1 MKPLGLRTKLT
12 LSYSAL
18 LVLLLSAAGAISYN
32 TLARQLDAD
41 ATEEVEELTRGMHGY
56 LRFAGGTASLAYDR
70 DDPDQVSFVER
81 ATRFHQIYD
90 ADSGQLITQSAAIA
104 PLGLQY
110 TPAEVR
116 AFRDQPRPID
126 VMTDQGRLRLS
137 NTILTPAPGAHYLLQ
152 VGVRLDAVDAA
163 LERFLALL
171 LWSLGPA
178 LLVAILAGRWMAGR
192 ALAPLARLSAEAR
205 TIDVGDLRR
214 RLTVRG
220 AGDELD
226 DLAVAFNDT
235 LGRLDHAVGDM
246 KQFSTALAHE
256 LRTPLAALRGEAELA
271 LTHAQSAEDYRRGLA
286 NQLEE
291 MDRLAR
297 LITELL
303 TLARAEAGDIV
314 LQRSVV
320 DLGAIATTIA
330 QSMEPVAR
338 ARDVTLTCEAA
349 DDVTV
354 LGDAGWLERLLLNLV
369 DNAIAFTQ
377 PGGHIAIR
385 VSQHDGTAELTVAD
399 TGIGIDAAALPHLFD
414 RFYQADP
421 SRSARR
427 GGVGLGLSLARW
439 IAQRHAGTITVASE
453 PGRGSTFTVRLKTT
467 G

>member
-1 MKPLGLRTKLT
+1 VKPLGLRTKLT

-56 LRFAGGTASLAYDR
+56 LRFADGTASLAYNR

-81 ATRFHQIYD
+81 ATRFHQIFD

-110 TPAEVR
+110 TAEEVHT
-116 AFRDQPRPID
+116 FRDQPRPVD
-126 VMTDQGRLRLS
+126 VLTDQGRLRLS
-137 NTILTPAPGAHYLLQ
+137 NTILSPAAGKRYLLQ

-163 LERFLALL
+163 LDRFLALL

-178 LLVAILAGRWMAGR
+178 LVVAILAGRWMAGR
-192 ALAPLARLSAEAR
+192 ALAPMARLSAEAR
-205 TIDVGDLRR
+205 TIDVGDLGR

-256 LRTPLAALRGEAELA
+256 LRTPLASMRGEAELA

-314 LQRSVV
+314 LQRGVV
-320 DLGAIATTIA
+320 DLGALATTIA

-338 ARDVTLTCEAA
+338 ARDLTLTCDAGEG
-349 DDVTV
+349 VTV

-377 PGGHIAIR
+377 PGGQIAIR
-385 VSQHDGTAELTVAD
+385 ASRKDGVAELTVAD
-399 TGIGIDAAALPHLFD
+399 TGIGIDAASLPHLFE
-414 RFYQADP
+414 RFYQADA
-421 SRSARR
+421 SRSAKS

-439 IAQRHAGTITVASE
+439 IAQRHAATITVASE
-453 PGRGSTFTVRLKTT
+453 PGRGSTFTVRMKLT